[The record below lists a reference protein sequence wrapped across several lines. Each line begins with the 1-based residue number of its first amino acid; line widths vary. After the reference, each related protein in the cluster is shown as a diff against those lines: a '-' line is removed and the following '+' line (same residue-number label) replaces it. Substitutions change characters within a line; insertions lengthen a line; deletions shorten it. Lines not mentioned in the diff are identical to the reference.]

1 MASEWKA
8 LYREQLEFEYTC
20 VDRIHLRGHAG
31 ILQTCGGFR
40 TWAERLRPEQPV
52 TQNWIQSLARRF
64 HHNVAKFGDEHGIPI
79 VKPQKGQRKHL
90 LADEYRSKFDRD
102 EGVYLILK
110 SFENAYLFISHEP
123 NAPTTSHHRNL
134 SRRWGF
140 VAHYYFYL
148 IDRHW
153 GPLCI
158 AICSHPPFRVRVLLN
173 AHHWVERRAAMRQL
187 QLDNQGNAFLGTEV
201 PAKLQHLADSLTERD
216 IQRVADRWT
225 YRVLPVL
232 TYKERHDS
240 RFQYRWSIG
249 QIELCHNLVFRSGYP
264 LAELLQRH
272 IDLNRRLLC
281 PTSIATVF
289 GKQKTSARQDLSV
302 SVYQSHDSRTV
313 LHVKHLGDTLKIYD
327 KYDRILRNECVC
339 NDPNRFGVGKL
350 LTNFSLLKNQ
360 MTATLQRFLQ
370 LQHAVL
376 DNTLDRG
383 QLAALAQTSELGRS
397 RVPGI
402 KLENERILTA
412 LHVAAHLG
420 TDPRGFTAAQLRDR
434 ICSRTA
440 LPYSASQAS
449 YDLRKLRAK
458 AILEP
463 LAHTHRYVLS
473 RLGSRLTP
481 VLYKLHSLF
490 LTPSLALATT
500 PSAPTLAA
508 FPSKSRGPHPNPPPA
523 DLRSL
528 LAHHAGNVSAVARDL
543 GRQSCVVRRW
553 IAREHLE
560 LQSFRTPVVRPD
572 IEAAYTAVDDA
583 LLVLA
588 RAVALPTPA

>member
-1 MASEWKA
+1 M
-8 LYREQLEFEYTC
+8 RQVQLE
-20 VDRIHLRGHAG
+20 
-31 ILQTCGGFR
+31 
-40 TWAERLRPEQPV
+40 
-52 TQNWIQSLARRF
+52 
-64 HHNVAKFGDEHGIPI
+64 K
-79 VKPQKGQRKHL
+79 
-90 LADEYRSKFDRD
+90 
-102 EGVYLILK
+102 
-110 SFENAYLFISHEP
+110 
-123 NAPTTSHHRNL
+123 
-134 SRRWGF
+134 
-140 VAHYYFYL
+140 
-148 IDRHW
+148 
-153 GPLCI
+153 
-158 AICSHPPFRVRVLLN
+158 
-173 AHHWVERRAAMRQL
+173 
-187 QLDNQGNAFLGTEV
+187 QGNAFLATEV

-232 TYKERHDS
+232 SYKERLDS

-281 PTSIATVF
+281 PNSIATVF
-289 GKQKTSARQDLSV
+289 GKQKTSGRQDISV

-313 LHVKHLGDTLKIYD
+313 LHVKHLRDTLKIYD

-339 NDPNRFGVGKL
+339 NDPKRFGVGRL
-350 LTNFSLLKNQ
+350 LTNFSLLKDQ

-412 LHVAAHLG
+412 LHIAAHLG
-420 TDPRGFTAAQLRDR
+420 TDPRGFTAAQLRER

-440 LPYSASQAS
+440 QPYSASQAS

-463 LAHTHRYVLS
+463 LPHTHRYVLS
-473 RLGSRLTP
+473 QLGARLTP
-481 VLYKLHSLF
+481 VLYKFHTLF

-500 PSAPTLAA
+500 PSAPPAA
-508 FPSKSRGPHPNPPPA
+508 LPSKSRGPHSSRPPA

-543 GRQSCVVRRW
+543 GRQACVVRRW

-572 IEAAYTAVDDA
+572 IEAAYTSVLAA
-583 LLVLA
+583 LLDLA
-588 RAVALPTPA
+588 QAVALPTPA